1 MEENNKKDSFREPFL
16 FLRWLYVCRL
26 LPEALARRHFPTI
39 LKRSTM
45 WTVPREGFW
54 KYRENRRGFCV
65 H

>member
-16 FLRWLYVCRL
+16 FLRWLYVCRYC
-26 LPEALARRHFPTI
+26 
-39 LKRSTM
+39 RSLGSATFSNYFKE
-45 WTVPREGFW
+45 VYHVDSAREGSW